1 MLSDLL
7 FPGTSI
13 PTNYSARGGTEDGSE
28 EWGYIPVRPEAS
40 MFYWFYRTTHPD
52 GCLNRPIVL
61 WLQGGPGYSGS
72 GIGNFLEFGPLNENL
87 EPRNS
92 TWLQVASLL
101 FLDNP
106 VRVGFSY
113 CNDLGTQTTNIEE
126 ISDDL
131 MKVLKT
137 FMEEHPDFKQSPF
150 YIFGQSYGGKMASAL
165 TYYLQKAI
173 TGGEIKCNLRG
184 LGIGNGWV
192 SPTDIMLTWPD
203 MAYQMSLLDDIQ
215 YHNMKSTALS
225 MYEEGEKGNWEP
237 ASTNFGPLLTHI
249 YDATPELNVYK
260 ITDLVKP
267 SEDWGLVYDMN
278 IENFMNGY
286 VREKLGIV
294 PNEVHWTM
302 REYEVQITHTESL
315 DLGKPVYHIVDEI
328 LKNTDI
334 DVIVYSGQLDIICS
348 TAGALRWMNRLTWE
362 RKEDFE
368 KAERK
373 MLKNPN
379 TNVPEMFV
387 KSYDNL
393 KMYWMLN
400 AGHVVPTDVPGT
412 ALRMLNR
419 ILDDTD

>member
-137 FMEEHPDFKQSPF
+137 FMEEHPDFKESPF

-192 SPTDIMLTWPD
+192 SPTDIMLSWPD

-215 YHNMKSTALS
+215 YGNMKSTALS
-225 MYEEGEKGNWEP
+225 MYEEGEKGM
-237 ASTNFGPLLTHI
+237 
-249 YDATPELNVYK
+249 EL
-260 ITDLVKP
+260 
-267 SEDWGLVYDMN
+267 
-278 IENFMNGY
+278 
-286 VREKLGIV
+286 
-294 PNEVHWTM
+294 
-302 REYEVQITHTESL
+302 
-315 DLGKPVYHIVDEI
+315 
-328 LKNTDI
+328 
-334 DVIVYSGQLDIICS
+334 
-348 TAGALRWMNRLTWE
+348 
-362 RKEDFE
+362 
-368 KAERK
+368 
-373 MLKNPN
+373 
-379 TNVPEMFV
+379 
-387 KSYDNL
+387 
-393 KMYWMLN
+393 
-400 AGHVVPTDVPGT
+400 
-412 ALRMLNR
+412 
-419 ILDDTD
+419 